1 MAKST
6 DRLPTPGDDDIQP
19 QADIPTNPLRPN
31 VDAVQPVAQPEA
43 VQPDGE
49 PEATR
54 VVNLRGARRREVSDL
69 LPTDTADAQH
79 PVRMVNV
86 HVHRLGLS
94 NIPAIADIDCT
105 QFDTAEAYAD
115 AVTDRLRPFASLG
128 LNIDGIRANLLLPSP
143 TDAEPVCVVVDGR
156 PFLSV
161 SKLGNGGSAS
171 TELVVDPSNP
181 AELFVMKTI
190 HANGGHMLNDTSE
203 IHALARI
210 GELVASSGGT
220 RTARETERIVMRY
233 HEGPTL
239 HAVLQAARGKG
250 LPPQIATW
258 MMLNVAR
265 ELSRTQNMWH
275 LDIKGGNIIVTP
287 SGNAKLVDWGAAQI
301 VRPGE
306 TRVTPTILQ
315 ATLPMSAPETNADS
329 PSYTAYSDVYTL
341 LLLAY
346 ELLSG
351 EPAVPDHVDAPGM
364 SIELR
369 MRRFFEHKAKYDPHG
384 EGIGIL
390 RHLNTERR
398 GGEDRRTNLERIT
411 DWNDPSRPSVS
422 DAGAKM
428 RELFAGAL
436 QTQPEQRTPLP
447 QIIQGLER
455 ICKQLGVDSDHGPVI
470 GDLVRDT
477 TKPLP
482 AQVSADA
489 MYAALTQ
496 HNPSLERVELP
507 VDAQQNLADVQ
518 TSGKSGWSV
527 AGTLRSIGDFLRNLK
542 RKK

>member
-1 MAKST
+1 MAKPT
-6 DRLPTPGDDDIQP
+6 DRLPTPGDNDMQP
-19 QADIPTNPLRPN
+19 QADIPTHPLRPN
-31 VDAVQPVAQPEA
+31 VDAVQPVAQPEV
-43 VQPDGE
+43 VQPGGE

-54 VVNLRGARRREVSDL
+54 VVNLSGARRREVSDL
-69 LPTDTADAQH
+69 LPTDAADTQH
-79 PVRMVNV
+79 PVRMANV

-94 NIPAIADIDCT
+94 NIPAIADIDCM
-105 QFDTAEAYAD
+105 QFDSPEAYAD
-115 AVTDRLRPFASLG
+115 AVAEILRPFAALG
-128 LNIDGIRANLLLPSP
+128 LNVEGVRANLLLPSSA
-143 TDAEPVCVVVDGR
+143 DVDPVCVVVDGR
-156 PFLSV
+156 PFLCV

-171 TELVVDPSNP
+171 TELVADPSNP

-220 RTARETERIVMRY
+220 RTTRETERIVMHY

-239 HAVLQAARGKG
+239 HAVLQAGRGAG

-315 ATLPMSAPETNADS
+315 ATLPMSAPETNAQS

-351 EPAVPDHVDAPGM
+351 EPAVPDFVDAPGM
-364 SIELR
+364 GIELR
-369 MRRFFEHKAKYDPHG
+369 MRRFFDYKAKYDPHG

-390 RHLNTERR
+390 RHINTERR
-398 GGEDRRTNLERIT
+398 GDKDRRTNLERIT
-411 DWNDPSRPSVS
+411 DWNDPDRPSVS

-436 QTQPEQRTPLP
+436 QTQPEHRTPLP

-455 ICKQLGVDSDHGPVI
+455 ICQQLGVDIEHGPAM
-470 GDLVRDT
+470 GDIVRDT

-482 AQVSADA
+482 SQISPEA
-489 MYAALTQ
+489 MLAALTQ
-496 HNPSLERVELP
+496 HHPSLQRVELP
-507 VDAQQNLADVQ
+507 VDAQQGSADAQ
-518 TSGKSGWSV
+518 APGKSGWSV
-527 AGTLRSIGDFLRNLK
+527 AGTLRSIGDFLRSLK